1 MIASS
6 KTPLVAKELSVDY
19 SVHRS
24 IHQSHHSCDPH
35 AFCHFSE
42 LILLQLYLLTLR
54 VSELCPNFHEFPLR
68 QGT

>member
-6 KTPLVAKELSVDY
+6 KTPLVAKDLSVAY

-24 IHQSHHSCDPH
+24 IYNSHHSCDPH
-35 AFCHFSE
+35 AFCHSSE
-42 LILLQLYLLTLR
+42 LVLLQLYLRTLR
-54 VSELCPNFHEFPLR
+54 VSELCPNLHEFPLR